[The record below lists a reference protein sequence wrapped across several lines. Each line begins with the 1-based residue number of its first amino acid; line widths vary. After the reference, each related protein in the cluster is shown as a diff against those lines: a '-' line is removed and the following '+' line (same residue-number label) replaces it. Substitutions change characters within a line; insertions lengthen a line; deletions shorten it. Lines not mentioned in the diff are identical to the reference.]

1 MATFTG
7 SGSINSTFNIILE
20 VNETG
25 TSTNDN
31 TSTVSW
37 VVKLQSTAS
46 YNFRT
51 IGSTVVVNLNGSEIF
66 NNYAQRDLGAYST
79 ITIGSGTTTIWH
91 NADGK
96 KTIGCYASY
105 TQTSGAYYTPGN
117 MSCSGNL
124 GLTTI
129 PRQANITSA
138 PDFNDEENPVL
149 KYKNAAGNAVT
160 TLQACISLDGTNDSI
175 AYRNITKTATS
186 YTFNLT
192 DAERKVLRQAAAN
205 SNTIPVYFIVKTVI
219 NGNTYTSKKKQ
230 TMSIINANPT
240 HSFTRLPAPYDDIN
254 PTTEMLTSEAVYEED
269 AIVRYASILRVYF
282 EFYPPMAKKE
292 ASISKYRVT
301 VGNATAEYNIDY
313 GSEFFQVYM
322 GKYNGTIPITGDE
335 DYVLEQEDGSYV
347 VTGTE
352 LYLDIYNPDS
362 NVVNLYVTDSRGNTN
377 LDTVYFTTDRYIEY
391 TTLFE
396 NGGSIAATRNNNGV
410 STNVTLGISGK
421 FWDGIFSETGA
432 GPIYD
437 PTTGETIYIPTVNEI
452 VSVTYKYKK
461 TYEAL
466 WTDGTTSITPVIDG
480 ANYSFSGS
488 IKGDLDAN
496 GFDFANSY
504 DIKVIVEDKLS
515 TIEFTTVLPSA
526 TPGIAMHRQGVSFG
540 APYDKNSGGVVQIK
554 GVNIFQYIYPV
565 GAVYIST
572 TLVDPATLFG
582 GTWQRIEDRF
592 LLAASEVYPVG
603 SVGGEASHLLTESE
617 MPKHRHYGIY
627 GGNSERKGGYGSTG
641 THTGTLNENTAT
653 EYESFTT
660 GYTGGGKAHNNMPPY
675 LSVMMWERIS

>member
-149 KYKNAAGNAVT
+149 KYKNAAGNAVS
-160 TLQACISLDGTNDSI
+160 TLQACISLDGTTANI
-175 AYRNITKTATS
+175 AYRNIGKTSTS

-192 DAERKVLRQAAAN
+192 DDERKILRKAAMN
-205 SNTIPVYFIVKTVI
+205 SNTIPIYFIVKTVI

-230 TMSIINANPT
+230 TMSIINANPKINI
-240 HSFTRLPAPYDDIN
+240 PGGYAPYEDIN
-254 PTTEMLTSEAVYEED
+254 PVTAALAPKYLSWSD
-269 AIVRYASILRVYF
+269 PGIIRKASIIRVYF
-282 EFYPPMAKKE
+282 DFYPPEDAKKE
-292 ASISKYRVT
+292 ALISKFRVT
-301 VGNATAEYNIDY
+301 IGSSTAEYVVDY
-313 GSEFFQVYM
+313 SADSIVTEYLA
-322 GKYNGTIPITGDE
+322 KYNGELPITGDE
-335 DYVLEQEDGSYV
+335 EYILGPDEEESTEGYIFLPL
-347 VTGTE
+347 E
-352 LYLDIYNPDS
+352 LYLDIYEPDS
-362 NVVNLYVTDSRGNTN
+362 NIINLYATDTRGNTN
-377 LDTVYFTTDRYIEY
+377 TNNVYYVSSRYIEY

-396 NGGSIAATRNNNGV
+396 NGGSIAASRSNNGV
-410 STNVTLGISGK
+410 GTNVTLGISGK
-421 FWDGIFSETGA
+421 FWDGIFHDPPLPEPH
-432 GPIYD
+432 PI
-437 PTTGETIYIPTVNEI
+437 TNEI

-466 WTDGTTSITPVIDG
+466 WTDGTTSIAVSTDG

-496 GFDFANSY
+496 GFDLANSY

-554 GVNIFQYIYPV
+554 GINIFQYIYPV

-572 TLVDPATLFG
+572 TLVDPAVLFG
-582 GTWQRIEDRF
+582 GTWRRIEDRF
-592 LLAASEVYPVG
+592 LLAASEVYAAG

-675 LSVMMWERIS
+675 LSVYMWERVS

>member
-25 TSTNDN
+25 TNINDN

-149 KYKNAAGNAVT
+149 KYKNAAGNAVSS
-160 TLQACISLDGTNDSI
+160 LQACISLDGTRADI
-175 AYRNITKTATS
+175 AYRNINKTATS

-192 DAERKVLRQAAAN
+192 DDERKILRKAAMN

-240 HSFTRLPAPYDDIN
+240 YSGEIIIPTGPYEDIN
-254 PTTEMLTSEAVYEED
+254 TTTKALTREARRLED
-269 AIVRYASILRVYF
+269 AIVRYASIIRVKVG
-282 EFYPPMAKKE
+282 FYPLDAKKE
-292 ASISKYRVT
+292 ALISKYRVT
-301 VGNATAEYNIDY
+301 IGNSTVEYVVDYSEGSDFSEYVGK
-313 GSEFFQVYM
+313 V
-322 GKYNGTIPITGDE
+322 NGTIPITGE
-335 DYVLEQEDGSYV
+335 EEYIEVLEDGSYIFFPMDF
-347 VTGTE
+347 
-352 LYLDIYNPDS
+352 YLDIYNPDS
-362 NVVNLYVTDSRGNTN
+362 NIINIYVTDTRGNTN
-377 LDTVYFTTDRYIEY
+377 TNNVLWTTNRYIEY

-396 NGGSIAATRNNNGV
+396 NGGSMAASRNNNGV
-410 STNVTLGISGK
+410 GTNVTLGVSGK
-421 FWDGIFSETGA
+421 FWDGRFSETG
-432 GPIYD
+432 GGLGEDGYLPID
-437 PTTGETIYIPTVNEI
+437 NEI

-466 WTDGTTSITPVIDG
+466 WTDGTTSIAVSTDG

-496 GFDFANSY
+496 GFSLANSY

-526 TPGIAMHRQGVSFG
+526 TPGIAMHRQGISFG

-572 TLVDPATLFG
+572 TLVDPAVLFG
-582 GTWQRIEDRF
+582 GTWRRIEDRF
-592 LLAASEVYPVG
+592 LLAASEVYAAG
-603 SVGGEASHLLTESE
+603 SVGGEASHLLTENE
-617 MPKHRHYGIY
+617 MPRHRHVGIY

-653 EYESFTT
+653 EFERFTT
-660 GYTGGGKAHNNMPPY
+660 GYAGGGQAHNNMPPY
-675 LSVMMWERIS
+675 LSVYMWERIS